1 MSVFKGEV
9 IKHEP
14 ILISG
19 LVQAVIGILLAFGV
33 DLSNEQV
40 GSIMAAT
47 AIILAIVARMF
58 VTPTDKVTTTPPVVE
73 PPPTT
78 PTM

>member
-58 VTPTDKVTTTPPVVE
+58 VTPTDKTTTPPVE
-73 PPPTT
+73 TPPTT
-78 PTM
+78 TTM